1 MKNNVC
7 LLLLWVGLV
16 SNVWGQEVM
25 VDTIEVSVSGSPL
38 LKAGQVSWS
47 ALDLRQNDGL
57 QYQEIFHR
65 SPGVWMQ
72 TGALNTN
79 RISLRGI
86 GNRSP
91 FATSRLRA
99 YFGEIPLTTGIGET
113 TLEDIPVQVLQNIH
127 VWKGPAPL
135 SLGSGLGG
143 AMQLDPWGDTRFS
156 SSDLSLE
163 WGMGSFGQQQLHT
176 TAFLHLPESG
186 TDLRVDYNRLHLDGY
201 RDNNQ
206 YDRSNFFASG
216 RVRSGDRQEW
226 QFLVHQVDLRSEI
239 PSSLNR
245 TDFENTPQ
253 IAAPNWAAV
262 EGFEDYQKG
271 LGGLSYQYKIGAN
284 WKAKAALF
292 GSYRNSYESRPFNIL
307 TENSIATGARL
318 GLEWNRTDNTWQGLK
333 WGGEFFREQLSW
345 QTYETLSGKLGPINS
360 DNEEVRQL
368 WYSFIS
374 TAFQFSRRLKV
385 VAGLN
390 VSQVAYDLEDRFL
403 SDSLDLS
410 STYDFAP
417 AVLPRVQIDWQVLEG
432 PQQLGVYALW
442 SRGYAAPT
450 LEETLTPEGA
460 FNPDIQ
466 PELGWNAEIGGQGRF
481 FQYSGKGL
489 LLDVNGSVFFMPVS
503 NLLVARRTAED
514 QFIGLNAGQTHHF
527 GAELQAELTKRW
539 DQLSGSP
546 VLQSGLAY
554 TWSRFRFA
562 EFVDGDDDFSGNAL
576 TGAPPHQLRWWMQ
589 TSLDLQPDWRLFAGL
604 NYQLVS
610 EVPITDANSVYS
622 DPYDLV
628 HLKIGSQFQV
638 GDKWMFSLEGGIN
651 NLLDEQYAS
660 MVLINASS
668 FGNAAPRYFYPGLP
682 RHYYFRIKAKY
693 YVDK

>member
-1 MKNNVC
+1 MKSIVY
-7 LLLLWVGLV
+7 LLVVLVGLV
-16 SNVWGQEVM
+16 SKASGQEVRI
-25 VDTIEVSVSGSPL
+25 DTIEISVSASPL
-38 LKAGQVSWS
+38 PKAGQNVLS
-47 ALDLRQNDGL
+47 ALDFRQNDGL
-57 QYQEIFHR
+57 QYQEILHR
-65 SPGVWMQ
+65 SPGIWMQ

-113 TLEDIPVQVLQNIH
+113 TLEDIPTQVLQNINI
-127 VWKGPAPL
+127 WKGPAPL
-135 SLGSGLGG
+135 PLGSGLGG

-156 SSDLSLE
+156 SSDLSVE
-163 WGMGSFGQQQLHT
+163 WGTGSFGQQQLHT
-176 TAFLHLPESG
+176 TAFLHLPNSG
-186 TDLRVDYNRLHLDGY
+186 TDLRLDYNRLHQDGY
-201 RDNNQ
+201 RENNQ

-216 RVRSGDRQEW
+216 RIRSGDRQEW
-226 QFLVHQVDLRSEI
+226 QFLVHQVDLCAEI

-262 EGFEDYQKG
+262 EGFEEYQKG
-271 LGGLSYQYKIGAN
+271 LGGLSYQYTFNAN

-318 GLEWNRTDNTWQGLK
+318 GLEWNRSGQTWRGLK

-345 QTYETLSGKLGPINS
+345 QTYETFSGNLGPINS

-374 TAFQFSRRLKV
+374 TEFQFSKRLNLL
-385 VAGLN
+385 AGLN
-390 VSQVAYDLEDRFL
+390 VSQVAYDLEDRFV

-410 STYDFAP
+410 STYDFDP
-417 AVLPRVQIDWQVLEG
+417 AILPRLQLNWQALDG
-432 PQQLGVYALW
+432 PQQLRLYALW

-450 LEETLTPEGA
+450 LEETLTPDGT

-466 PELGWNAEIGGQGRF
+466 PELGWNAEVGGQGRF
-481 FQYSGKGL
+481 FQGSGKGL

-514 QFIGLNAGQTHHF
+514 QFIGLNAGQTHHL
-527 GAELQAELTKRW
+527 GAELQLELMKRW
-539 DQLSGSP
+539 DQLSSSP

-554 TWSRFRFA
+554 TCSRFRFA
-562 EFVDGDDDFSGNAL
+562 EFIDDADDFSGNAL
-576 TGAPPHQLRWWMQ
+576 TGAPPHQLRWWMRG
-589 TSLDLQPDWRLFAGL
+589 SLDLRPQWRLFASL
-604 NYQLVS
+604 SYQFVS
-610 EVPITDANSVYS
+610 QVPITDANSVYS

-628 HLKIGSQFQV
+628 HLKMGSQFQV
-638 GDKWMFSLEGGIN
+638 SDQWMFSIEGGIN
-651 NLLDEQYAS
+651 NLLNEQYAS

-668 FGNAAPRYFYPGLP
+668 FGNAAPRYYYPGLP
-682 RHYYFRIKAKY
+682 RHYYLRIKLNY
-693 YVDK
+693 NVDK